1 MSQLTRREF
10 TLLSAA
16 AGLSSLMP
24 SFAFAA
30 EANWPAKDIT
40 FVIPYAAGGGYDTLV
55 RRISPVMQKYLPRRV
70 NIVPLNMAASGGG
83 RALTS
88 LYRERPDGYTIGL
101 FGVPGMFLLQQQ
113 QIGAGIDPNRFTWL
127 GQLGPSEHYGIA
139 VEAKS
144 PLKSVADLRAAGARA
159 PVTFASTGPDGTGY
173 LTTIIATKVLG
184 IESKIITGY
193 RGSNDYMVAML
204 RGDSQAVIAPIPI
217 LRPYVQRGLAR
228 IVASFEPKSTVA
240 GVPDA
245 TALGKPEL
253 SKVVIDRLVAA
264 PPGLPVGIK
273 TALQTALE
281 KAVRDPEVV
290 AWAKDVGTDWDI
302 PPAGQA
308 EQVLREQAALFQ
320 TWKQYLPAPGPQ

>member
-1 MSQLTRREF
+1 MTELTRREF
-10 TLLSAA
+10 TILAAA
-16 AGLSSLMP
+16 AGLSSVVPNL
-24 SFAFAA
+24 SFAADA
-30 EANWPAKDIT
+30 YPSKDIT
-40 FVIPYAAGGGYDTLV
+40 FIIPYAAGGGYDTLV

-139 VEAKS
+139 VEVNS
-144 PLKSVADLRAAGARA
+144 PLKSVADLRTAGVRT

-173 LTTIIATKVLG
+173 LTTIIATKVLD
-184 IESKIITGY
+184 INSRIITGY

-217 LRPYVQRGLAR
+217 LRPYVTRGLAR
-228 IVASFEPKSTVA
+228 IIASFEPKSTVP

-245 TALGKPEL
+245 AALGHPEL

-264 PPGLPVGIK
+264 PPGLPANIK
-273 TALQTALE
+273 AVLQGALE

-290 AWAKDVGTDWDI
+290 AWAKEVGIDWDV

-308 EQVLREQAALFQ
+308 EQVLREQATLFQ
-320 TWKQYLPAPGPQ
+320 TWKQYLPAPGQ